1 MMSLMGIVDPKTI
14 QWHPILFERIPEQE
28 DIRNYNRLKS
38 LTPDRNKFQKYFA
51 DLNRVCEV
59 EDTVI
64 EWFNKEVVNDIC
76 QNSLKDH
83 LSRRIDDF
91 LFQLQ

>member
-1 MMSLMGIVDPKTI
+1 MKADSKVKSKAT
-14 QWHPILFERIPEQE
+14 
-28 DIRNYNRLKS
+28 NYNRVKN

-64 EWFNKEVVNDIC
+64 EWFDKQYLEQVC
-76 QNSLKDH
+76 
-83 LSRRIDDF
+83 
-91 LFQLQ
+91 